1 MKGCAILIFNH
12 ATLFFWKP
20 IINTVDQYS
29 TLIIDEFKTYA
40 YLAIAKIM
48 KMATLM
54 FELGHW
60 VGKNS
65 FVKLILE
72 AVAKKMQLILLKY
85 NEL

>member
-1 MKGCAILIFNH
+1 M
-12 ATLFFWKP
+12 
-20 IINTVDQYS
+20 DQY
-29 TLIIDEFKTYA
+29 TDNWFFKTYA

-72 AVAKKMQLILLKY
+72 AACQKNATHSLKKY